1 VSATKGYAMSK
12 FRTRIRDVGRAIGGF
27 GFAAIARQ
35 ERPRYV
41 LVVAEAAT
49 LAEASSAAGAGVD
62 AILFTGPLA
71 DLAEAVA
78 AVKVP
83 VGFRVPDATRVEA
96 ERAREA
102 GADFLLFDDALTHAS
117 ALTVKDLGHVLLLGA
132 DQDEQRLRSVA
143 AIDLDAVLVEADAD
157 VITVREQI
165 ELRRVA
171 LLCGAPLLV
180 RSIGTPDG
188 AILEAWRD
196 AGGPVVLVPAALAA
210 STLEAARLVPA
221 PRKAPVGEGS
231 AVLGAPFAP
240 KHDHDHDD
248 EDDD

>member
-1 VSATKGYAMSK
+1 MSR

-35 ERPRYV
+35 ERPRYMLV
-41 LVVAEAAT
+41 LAEAAT
-49 LAEASSAAGAGVD
+49 PAEAGAASADGADG
-62 AILFTGPLA
+62 ILFTGPIS

-78 AVKVP
+78 AAKVP
-83 VGFRVPDATRVEA
+83 VGLRVADATKVET

-102 GADFLLFDDALTHAS
+102 GADFFAFDDSRTHAS
-117 ALTVKDLGHVLLLGA
+117 ALTVKELGGVLLLGA

-171 LLCGAPLLV
+171 LLCGAPLLI
-180 RSIGTPDG
+180 RATGQPDG

-196 AGGPVVLVPAALAA
+196 AGAPVVLVPAAQTAA
-210 STLEAARLVPA
+210 TLEAARQVPP
-221 PRKAPVGEGS
+221 PRKATPGEGGV
-231 AVLGAPFAP
+231 ALGAPFAP

-248 EDDD
+248 EDDE